1 LNSSLGGDIYDAA
14 SKVKLGFPSNCVQDQ
29 QGNNYEGQVKVD
41 LFFIDSK
48 MINWRAMPN
57 RFTGQLTTTVNVS
70 GLSTYQSETVHF
82 ETYNAVY
89 FDIKTSNGQPLYI
102 KEKEFVNLTIPVSV
116 NTGYGQDTYFWEI
129 QNGVWVNT
137 YQIQDAQVS
146 SGYYNA

>member
-1 LNSSLGGDIYDAA
+1 
-14 SKVKLGFPSNCVQDQ
+14 
-29 QGNNYEGQVKVD
+29 
-41 LFFIDSK
+41 
-48 MINWRAMPN
+48 
-57 RFTGQLTTTVNVS
+57 
-70 GLSTYQSETVHF
+70 VHF

-146 SGYYNA
+146 SGYYTA